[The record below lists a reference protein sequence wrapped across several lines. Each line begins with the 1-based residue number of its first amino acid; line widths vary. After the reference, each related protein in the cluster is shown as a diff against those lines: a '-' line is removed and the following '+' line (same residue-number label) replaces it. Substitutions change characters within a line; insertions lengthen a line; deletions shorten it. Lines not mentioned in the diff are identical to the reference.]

1 MATAF
6 IEGKGVSHG
15 TGETMIRKVFNA
27 QGGFTL
33 VESVMAVVI
42 LGMALGACILS
53 FSMAMRTV
61 NTAANQMAA
70 VHSCRTELESL
81 RTYSLTNASSLSSG
95 SHSFTNNLIGTYV
108 VSNVNTWA
116 KIITVSVPYTNHIHG
131 KFSTNTLATTLAST
145 LHP

>member
-1 MATAF
+1 MT
-6 IEGKGVSHG
+6 
-15 TGETMIRKVFNA
+15 RKLVNA
-27 QGGFTL
+27 EGGFTL

-70 VHSCRTELESL
+70 VQACRTELESL
-81 RTYSLTNASSLSSG
+81 RTNSLTNATSPLTIG
-95 SHSFTNNLIGTYV
+95 SHAFTNNLTGTFV
-108 VSNVNTWA
+108 VSNINIWT
-116 KIITVSVPYTNHIHG
+116 KIITVSVPYTNHLHG
-131 KFSTNTLATTLAST
+131 KFSTNTLATTLVST

>member
-1 MATAF
+1 MT
-6 IEGKGVSHG
+6 
-15 TGETMIRKVFNA
+15 RKLVNA
-27 QGGFTL
+27 EGGFTL

-70 VHSCRTELESL
+70 VHACRTELESL
-81 RTYSLTNASSLSSG
+81 RTYSLTNAVSPLTSG
-95 SHSFTNNLIGTYV
+95 SHVFTNNLTGTFV
-108 VSNVNTWA
+108 VSNVNTWT

-131 KFSTNTLATTLAST
+131 KFSTNTLTTVLTST

>member
-1 MATAF
+1 M
-6 IEGKGVSHG
+6 K
-15 TGETMIRKVFNA
+15 RKLFNA
-27 QGGFTL
+27 RGGFTL

-70 VHSCRTELESL
+70 VQACRTELEGL
-81 RTYSLTNASSLSSG
+81 RTYSLTNASTLTSG
-95 SHSFTNNLIGTYV
+95 SHSFTNALTGTYV
-108 VSNVNTWA
+108 VSNVNTWT

-131 KFSTNTLATTLAST
+131 HFSTNTLATTLVTT